1 MSETRRPTAGTARR
15 AVALAI
21 GALVAVLLRVTT
33 AVAGPTTATA
43 VRFDRLSTPGVTLPG
58 TPGATGL
65 WYVVQDR
72 ALRAELSF
80 VANNVLAP
88 ALHDQ
93 VHLRDRELRGRRVGL
108 GRRALPRG
116 HRRRGRPDRD
126 RGPGDRRDPGR
137 VGRHEAQGHHRDLA
151 HVRRADPESDP
162 VNTNARSVIGGQGGT
177 TTECNA
183 TVEAPVCADLVP
195 PTTGFTAG
203 GLFSRGFCSTTDK
216 CTDTYI
222 QALVAFQADRSDPA
236 TLIMKCDKDRCG
248 GGAIRKQNLVVT
260 LVPGT
265 SGVTADPCPAKGTV
279 GPAPQKFAR
288 TTPDRARGTTP
299 ADNPPLPAVRRGCQG
314 PLPLT
319 WRAGSVGQQ
328 TGGQR

>member
-21 GALVAVLLRVTT
+21 GALVAVLLPVTT

-88 ALHDQ
+88 LSTTKSTS
-93 VHLRDRELRGRRVGL
+93 VTVSYGGVTL
-108 GRRALPRG
+108 GSVDVP
-116 HRRRGRPDRD
+116 
-126 RGPGDRRDPGR
+126 PGDTGA
-137 VGRHEAQGHHRDLA
+137 VVDLTA
-151 HVRRADPESDP
+151 IADPVTDATLAASADTKPKASTGTSRTFDVLIQSDP

-183 TVEAPVCADLVP
+183 TVDAPVCADLVP

-248 GGAIRKQNLVVT
+248 GGAIRKQKLVVT

-279 GPAPQKFAR
+279 GPAPQKFCVDYVQSTR
-288 TTPDRARGTTP
+288 
-299 ADNPPLPAVRRGCQG
+299 DNAGDTLLYLLFVEDAKVRF
-314 PLPLT
+314 P
-319 WRAGSVGQQ
+319 
-328 TGGQR
+328 